1 MRGPFFLAIA
11 CYWLPKEKEKKN
23 FNSRLFCADISQ
35 RKCSKHRCVMKDLF
49 KAGDYIFP
57 LTKTSHLN
65 FDTNFHSSTTNDAEI
80 SHSDTTK
87 SSVWNS
93 PSFHFHTK
101 YEKWAY
107 SVSIASF
114 DYDCKCVS
122 SHRPCLSEE
131 VLKWLTLLMVSPT
144 FVLWW
149 FLTKSNGFLHSP
161 HLHKSSFNP
170 PLFVL
175 SFFFFPLI
183 YIKWL
188 WQGGFWK
195 RHVVSWK
202 QD

>member
-11 CYWLPKEKEKKN
+11 CYWLPKEKEKKKETLIRA
-23 FNSRLFCADISQ
+23 FSVLISPRENVQ
-35 RKCSKHRCVMKDLF
+35 NIVALWKIFF

-57 LTKTSHLN
+57 LTKTSRLN

-175 SFFFFPLI
+175 FFSFPL
-183 YIKWL
+183 YI
-188 WQGGFWK
+188 
-195 RHVVSWK
+195 
-202 QD
+202 